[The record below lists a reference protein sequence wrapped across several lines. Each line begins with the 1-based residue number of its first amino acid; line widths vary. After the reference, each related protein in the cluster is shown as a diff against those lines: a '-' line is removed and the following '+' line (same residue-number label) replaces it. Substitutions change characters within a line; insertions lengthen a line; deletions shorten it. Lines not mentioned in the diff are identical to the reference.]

1 MGGDCQQKLHLT
13 TSGGQQPAAS
23 GMCVLSHFSRVGLCV
38 TLWTIALQAPLSAGF
53 SRQEYRSGLPFPPP
67 GDLLNLVIKP
77 VSPVLAGGFF
87 TMEPSGKP
95 LILRMD
101 GENSNKELPMSLTS
115 LV

>member
-1 MGGDCQQKLHLT
+1 MT
-13 TSGGQQPAAS
+13 FFF
-23 GMCVLSHFSRVGLCV
+23 SHFFTPVSLIYICCCCLVTKLCPTHFE
-38 TLWTIALQAPLSAGF
+38 TLWTVASQAPLPMGF
-53 SRQEYRSGLPFPPP
+53 SRQEYRSGLSFPPP